1 MLLVLDANIIFSV
14 LIKMG
19 KTLEL
24 VFNSKFELV
33 SPEFILEE
41 FMDHR
46 DEISLKSGLDYVDSA
61 SLKPHL
67 LRCGRH
73 FDHPKI

>member
-1 MLLVLDANIIFSV
+1 MI
-14 LIKMG
+14 
-19 KTLEL
+19 
-24 VFNSKFELV
+24 SKFELV